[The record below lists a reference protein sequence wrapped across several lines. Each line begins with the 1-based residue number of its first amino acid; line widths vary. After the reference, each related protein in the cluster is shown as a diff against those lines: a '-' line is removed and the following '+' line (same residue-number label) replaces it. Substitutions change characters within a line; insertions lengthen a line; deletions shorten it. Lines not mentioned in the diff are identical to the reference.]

1 MASVEMEGL
10 ELRDGFRFRGGHI
23 ALDFPATLAA
33 RLEETPRELLQN
45 PKDLGRWLVAAGLSS
60 HLPAVSQED
69 LQLAKALRETI
80 YRLAL
85 LRTQHKPLPS
95 GDRQQLNRFAAASPA
110 APQLDPKGRLFLS
123 GRVPALLAE
132 IAREAIL
139 LLGSDDLDKI
149 RKCEGETCALLFLD
163 TSRSGHRRWC
173 SMSACGNKAK
183 VAEFRRR
190 QR

>member
-23 ALDFPATLAA
+23 ALDLPATLAA
-33 RLEETPRELLQN
+33 RLKESPRELLQS

-60 HLPAVSQED
+60 SLPAVSQED
-69 LQLAKALRETI
+69 LRLAKALRETI

-85 LRTQHKPLPS
+85 LRIAHKSLPS
-95 GDRQQLNRFAAASPA
+95 HDRQQLNRFAAASAA

-123 GRVPALLAE
+123 GRTAAFLAV
-132 IAREAIL
+132 IAREAIQ
-139 LLGSDDLDKI
+139 LLGGDDGDRI
-149 RKCEGETCALLFLD
+149 RKCEGDNCALLFLD
-163 TSRSGHRRWC
+163 TSRSGERRWC

-190 QR
+190 RH